1 MKVIRATETAKATGK
16 SKASINPERLAFSE
30 PTATRLASIARC
42 ERISN
47 STHVKNLPASWGTL
61 YELSTLTESQWACT
75 GGAA

>member
-16 SKASINPERLAFSE
+16 SKASINPE
-30 PTATRLASIARC
+30 RLASIARC